1 MTLHDT
7 NDPATIALHALAWTL
22 GEPARAARL
31 LALTGLSPETLR
43 ARAADR
49 AALAASLE
57 FLEGHELDLLACA
70 DAIGV
75 APAALAEA
83 RRRLQA

>member
-43 ARAADR
+43 ARAADP
-49 AALAASLE
+49 ATLAASLE
-57 FLEGHELDLLACA
+57 FLEGHEPDLLACA